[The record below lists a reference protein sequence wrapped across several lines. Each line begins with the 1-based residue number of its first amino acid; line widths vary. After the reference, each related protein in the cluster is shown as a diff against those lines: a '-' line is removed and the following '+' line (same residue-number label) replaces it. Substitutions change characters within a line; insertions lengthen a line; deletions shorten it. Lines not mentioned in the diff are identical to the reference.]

1 MALSGEPA
9 GTADFTVAIAS
20 MGNPPG
26 LEKLDTT
33 MKIGFI
39 VTQQAALCQE
49 NFLTIYFFGFYY
61 IIEKK
66 GVSCVV
72 ARLAANTLQ
81 SELA

>member
-1 MALSGEPA
+1 
-9 GTADFTVAIAS
+9 

-39 VTQQAALCQE
+39 VAQQAALCQE

-61 IIEKK
+61 IIEKR
-66 GVSCVV
+66 V
-72 ARLAANTLQ
+72 LAASSQDWQLTPFNRSLRKHASGVYLEADYGTLNPIV
-81 SELA
+81 

>member
-39 VTQQAALCQE
+39 VAQQAKLCQE
-49 NFLTIYFFGFYY
+49 KFLTVFFGFYY